1 MKKVG
6 KNTIIEI
13 IKKSAIF
20 LLIEIVAILLITTLL
35 FLVGIT
41 VTRWH
46 LPIITIIAIAECMLF
61 YKKDNWKINIIAI
74 VLGML
79 LFVDPA
85 DRSFVEKH
93 LKQKNEVFYHVG
105 EVVAGS
111 KKVQFKD

>member
-79 LFVDPA
+79 LFVGTT
-85 DRSFVEKH
+85 FIEGKI
-93 LKQKNEVFYHVG
+93 LITN
-105 EVVAGS
+105 
-111 KKVQFKD
+111 